1 VLSWVAQGLLTKLNT
16 NLRPGNLKRQ
26 GGGAATQLPA
36 EQYHSGSN
44 PDLGFTSPSIS
55 YRPFVIWI
63 KPKAMAHFYSDYPQS
78 SLFTLGLLQH
88 PKYVSTM

>member
-1 VLSWVAQGLLTKLNT
+1 MPKPKFLLDADSARLINKTGYHI
-16 NLRPGNLKRQ
+16 RPGKFRRQ

-44 PDLGFTSPSIS
+44 PDLGFN
-55 YRPFVIWI
+55 
-63 KPKAMAHFYSDYPQS
+63 YSSESHRFLRY
-78 SLFTLGLLQH
+78 